1 MNKPEKAALTER
13 QAVQQ
18 LINVFEQHGA
28 FSEDKAI
35 SVTAFKQIAWPSES
49 LVRILMAYAS
59 HDIVRITGDEKL
71 YLNQDEWVAKT
82 KRWKRLRLA
91 MQILIFGILIPVII
105 IVLLYVLF

>member
-1 MNKPEKAALTER
+1 MNNPNKTVMTDRL
-13 QAVQQ
+13 AVQQ
-18 LINVFEQHGA
+18 LIKVFEQHEA

-35 SVTAFKQIAWPSES
+35 SISAFKKVALPSEA

-71 YLNQDEWVAKT
+71 FLNQHEWNAKS
-82 KRWKRLRLA
+82 KRWKLLRLI